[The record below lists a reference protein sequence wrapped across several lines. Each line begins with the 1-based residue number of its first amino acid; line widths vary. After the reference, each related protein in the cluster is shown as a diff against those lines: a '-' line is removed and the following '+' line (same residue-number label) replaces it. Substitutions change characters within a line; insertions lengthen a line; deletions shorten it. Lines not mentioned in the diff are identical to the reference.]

1 MHWDDWIELD
11 NEYLQY
17 HSLKAARIAE
27 RGQKC
32 CKTAPEAW
40 DAAVELLEELCEY
53 LPERYPSLY
62 QRLEGWRNGV
72 VNLATGETIDIKT
85 RLEIDKED
93 PMQVCARLVQDDLA
107 IMIEV
112 CGFISAYHLLPK
124 VLGANPPGSVQTA
137 NTTSLRAPSSSQA
150 SGVLKTNSACRSLR
164 STPQVMF
171 RSTKRSWRKEC
182 LICSEGSNQRNQ
194 C

>member
-11 NEYLQY
+11 DEYLQY

-27 RGQKC
+27 RGEKC

-40 DAAVELLEELCEY
+40 DAAVELLEELCGY
-53 LPERYPSLY
+53 LPERYPTLY
-62 QRLEGWRNGV
+62 QRLEGRRNGV
-72 VNLATGETIDIKT
+72 VNLATGETIDINN

-112 CGFISAYHLLPK
+112 CSPISAYHFLPESIVLIFPAAPRRPIPPPRGRHPARRLLAPRGQIRHAA
-124 VLGANPPGSVQTA
+124 VRDPHLGRCSAVQRET
-137 NTTSLRAPSSSQA
+137 
-150 SGVLKTNSACRSLR
+150 
-164 STPQVMF
+164 
-171 RSTKRSWRKEC
+171 
-182 LICSEGSNQRNQ
+182 
-194 C
+194 

>member
-85 RLEIDKED
+85 RLGIDRED

-112 CGFISAYHLLPK
+112 CGSISAHHLLPK
-124 VLGANPPGSVQTA
+124 SLVLSHPAASKRPILPPRGRHPPRR
-137 NTTSLRAPSSSQA
+137 LLA
-150 SGVLKTNSACRSLR
+150 SRRQIRHAAL
-164 STPQVMF
+164 
-171 RSTKRSWRKEC
+171 
-182 LICSEGSNQRNQ
+182 
-194 C
+194 

>member
-27 RGQKC
+27 RGRKC

-40 DAAVELLEELCEY
+40 DAAFELLEELCKY

-62 QRLEGWRNGV
+62 QRLKGRRNGV
-72 VNLATGETIDIKT
+72 VNLATGEIIDIRT
-85 RLEIDKED
+85 RLEFDKED

-112 CGFISAYHLLPK
+112 CGQIYTYHLLPQPF
-124 VLGANPPGSVQTA
+124 VLSFPA
-137 NTTSLRAPSSSQA
+137 A
-150 SGVLKTNSACRSLR
+150 SGRPILSPRGRHPPRRFLAS
-164 STPQVMF
+164 
-171 RSTKRSWRKEC
+171 
-182 LICSEGSNQRNQ
+182 
-194 C
+194 